1 MSELITRRTFLKAT
15 GAAALVAVA
24 GSMLVGCGEGY
35 GATPGNPTL
44 PTIDNSTYAN
54 FGSFTV
60 DLGPLSGQWT
70 SRTTYESDGWRH
82 NYLYT
87 GLFIDNSYNTTS
99 SVTIYTSNFTCKH
112 NGTTESGLKVCSLGN
127 FDLNDAKTGFNF
139 IKSVTVPA
147 GQSKIFPLYIDLGP
161 VNTASFNRFY
171 TGSFTITVKVG
182 STSRVFDYSGLINDP
197 SVSNH

>member
-15 GAAALVAVA
+15 GAAALVAAA

-44 PTIDNSTYAN
+44 PAIDTGTYAT
-54 FGSFTV
+54 FGNTYV
-60 DLGPLSGQWT
+60 DMGPLTGTWV

-99 SVTIYTSNFTCKH
+99 PVTIYTRNFTCKH
-112 NGTTESGLKVCSLGN
+112 NGATESGLKVCSLDN
-127 FDLNDAKTGFNF
+127 FGLNSAGTGFQYVS
-139 IKSVTVPA
+139 SVTVA
-147 GQSKIFPLYIDLGP
+147 RGDRKTFPIYIDLGP
-161 VNTASFNRFY
+161 VNTTSLNVR
-171 TGSFTITVKVG
+171 GVFTVELKLGGKTTTFKYQPI
-182 STSRVFDYSGLINDP
+182 YEDP
-197 SVSNH
+197 SIE

>member
-15 GAAALVAVA
+15 GAAALAVA
-24 GSMLVGCGEGY
+24 ASGMLVGCGEGY

-127 FDLNDAKTGFNF
+127 FGLNSAGTGF
-139 IKSVTVPA
+139 KYVSSVTVAKGERKTVP
-147 GQSKIFPLYIDLGP
+147 IYIDLGP
-161 VNTASFNRFY
+161 VNTTSLNVR
-171 TGSFTITVKVG
+171 GVFTVELKLGGKTATFKYQPIY
-182 STSRVFDYSGLINDP
+182 DDP
-197 SVSNH
+197 AIE

>member
-15 GAAALVAVA
+15 GAAALAVA
-24 GSMLVGCGEGY
+24 ASGMLAGCGEGY

-127 FDLNDAKTGFNF
+127 FGLNSAGTGF
-139 IKSVTVPA
+139 KYVSSVTVAKGERKTVP
-147 GQSKIFPLYIDLGP
+147 IYIDLGP
-161 VNTASFNRFY
+161 VNTTSLNVR
-171 TGSFTITVKVG
+171 GVFTVELKLGGKTATFKYQPIY
-182 STSRVFDYSGLINDP
+182 DDP
-197 SVSNH
+197 TIE

>member
-1 MSELITRRTFLKAT
+1 MSELITRRTFLKTT
-15 GAAALVAVA
+15 GAAALAVA
-24 GSMLVGCGEGY
+24 ASGMLVGCGEGY

-127 FDLNDAKTGFNF
+127 FGLNSAGTGF
-139 IKSVTVPA
+139 KYVSSVTVAKGERKTVP
-147 GQSKIFPLYIDLGP
+147 IYIDLGP
-161 VNTASFNRFY
+161 VNTTSLNVR
-171 TGSFTITVKVG
+171 GVFTVELKLGGKTATFKYQPIY
-182 STSRVFDYSGLINDP
+182 DDP
-197 SVSNH
+197 TIE

>member
-15 GAAALVAVA
+15 GAAALAVA
-24 GSMLVGCGEGY
+24 ASGMLAGCGEGY

-87 GLFIDNSYNTTS
+87 GLSIDNSYNTTS

-112 NGTTESGLKVCSLGN
+112 NGATESGLKVCSLGN
-127 FDLNDAKTGFNF
+127 FGLNSAGTGF
-139 IKSVTVPA
+139 KYVSSVTVAKGERKTVP
-147 GQSKIFPLYIDLGP
+147 IYIDLGP
-161 VNTASFNRFY
+161 VNTTSLNVR
-171 TGSFTITVKVG
+171 GVFTVELKLGGKTATFKYQPIY
-182 STSRVFDYSGLINDP
+182 DDP
-197 SVSNH
+197 TIE

>member
-44 PTIDNSTYAN
+44 PTIDTGTFATFGSTY
-54 FGSFTV
+54 V
-60 DLGPLSGQWT
+60 DMGPLTGTWV

-87 GLFIDNSYNTTS
+87 GLSIDNSYTQLLPLRFLP
-99 SVTIYTSNFTCKH
+99 VI
-112 NGTTESGLKVCSLGN
+112 L
-127 FDLNDAKTGFNF
+127 
-139 IKSVTVPA
+139 PA
-147 GQSKIFPLYIDLGP
+147 NIMVLPNL
-161 VNTASFNRFY
+161 V
-171 TGSFTITVKVG
+171 
-182 STSRVFDYSGLINDP
+182 
-197 SVSNH
+197 

>member
-15 GAAALVAVA
+15 GAAALAVA
-24 GSMLVGCGEGY
+24 ASGMLAGCGEGY

-99 SVTIYTSNFTCKH
+99 SVTIYTSNFSCKH
-112 NGTTESGLKVCSLGN
+112 NGATESGLKVCSLGN
-127 FDLNDAKTGFNF
+127 FGLNSAGTGF
-139 IKSVTVPA
+139 KYVSSVTVAKGERKTVP
-147 GQSKIFPLYIDLGP
+147 IYIDLGP
-161 VNTASFNRFY
+161 VNTTSLNVR
-171 TGSFTITVKVG
+171 GVFTVELKLGGKTATFKYQPIY
-182 STSRVFDYSGLINDP
+182 DDP
-197 SVSNH
+197 TIE

>member
-15 GAAALVAVA
+15 GAAALAVA
-24 GSMLVGCGEGY
+24 ASGMLVGCGEGY

-127 FDLNDAKTGFNF
+127 FGLNSAGTGF
-139 IKSVTVPA
+139 KYVSSVTVAKGERKTVP
-147 GQSKIFPLYIDLGP
+147 IYIDLGP
-161 VNTASFNRFY
+161 VNTTSLNVRGVFY
-171 TGSFTITVKVG
+171 S
-182 STSRVFDYSGLINDP
+182 
-197 SVSNH
+197 

>member
-15 GAAALVAVA
+15 GAAALAVA
-24 GSMLVGCGEGY
+24 ASGMLAGCGEGY

-70 SRTTYESDGWRH
+70 SRTTYESDGWWH

-112 NGTTESGLKVCSLGN
+112 NGATESGLKVCSLGN
-127 FDLNDAKTGFNF
+127 FGLNSAGTGF
-139 IKSVTVPA
+139 KYVSSVTVAKGERKTVP
-147 GQSKIFPLYIDLGP
+147 IYIDLGP
-161 VNTASFNRFY
+161 VNTTSLNVR
-171 TGSFTITVKVG
+171 GVFTVELKLGGKTATFKYQPIY
-182 STSRVFDYSGLINDP
+182 DDP
-197 SVSNH
+197 TIE

>member
-15 GAAALVAVA
+15 GAAALAVA
-24 GSMLVGCGEGY
+24 ASGMLAGCGEGY

-112 NGTTESGLKVCSLGN
+112 NGATESGLKVCSLGN
-127 FDLNDAKTGFNF
+127 FGLNSAGTGF
-139 IKSVTVPA
+139 KYVSSVTVAKGERKTVP
-147 GQSKIFPLYIDLGP
+147 IYIDLGP
-161 VNTASFNRFY
+161 VNTTSLNVR
-171 TGSFTITVKVG
+171 GVFTVELKLGGKTATFKYLPIY
-182 STSRVFDYSGLINDP
+182 DDP
-197 SVSNH
+197 TIE

>member
-1 MSELITRRTFLKAT
+1 MFELISRRTFLKAT
-15 GAAALVAVA
+15 GAAALAVA
-24 GSMLVGCGEGY
+24 ASGMLAGCGEGY

-112 NGTTESGLKVCSLGN
+112 NGATESGLKVCSLGN
-127 FDLNDAKTGFNF
+127 FGLNSAGTGF
-139 IKSVTVPA
+139 KYVSSVTVAKGERKTVP
-147 GQSKIFPLYIDLGP
+147 IYIDLGP
-161 VNTASFNRFY
+161 VNTTSLNVR
-171 TGSFTITVKVG
+171 GVFTVELKLGGKTATFKYQPIY
-182 STSRVFDYSGLINDP
+182 DDP
-197 SVSNH
+197 TIE

>member
-15 GAAALVAVA
+15 GAAALAVA
-24 GSMLVGCGEGY
+24 ASGMLAGCGEGY

-60 DLGPLSGQWT
+60 DLGPLSGPWT

-99 SVTIYTSNFTCKH
+99 SVTISTSNFTCKH

-127 FDLNDAKTGFNF
+127 FGLNSAGTGF
-139 IKSVTVPA
+139 KYVSSVTVAKGDRKTVP
-147 GQSKIFPLYIDLGP
+147 IYIDLGP
-161 VNTASFNRFY
+161 VNTTSLNVR
-171 TGSFTITVKVG
+171 GVFTVELKLGGKTATFKYQPIY
-182 STSRVFDYSGLINDP
+182 DDP
-197 SVSNH
+197 AIE

>member
-15 GAAALVAVA
+15 GAAALAVA
-24 GSMLVGCGEGY
+24 ASGMLAGCGEGY

-112 NGTTESGLKVCSLGN
+112 NGATESGLKVCSLGN
-127 FDLNDAKTGFNF
+127 FGLNSAGTGF
-139 IKSVTVPA
+139 KYVSSVTVAKGERKTVP
-147 GQSKIFPLYIDLGP
+147 IYIDLGP
-161 VNTASFNRFY
+161 VNTTSLNVR
-171 TGSFTITVKVG
+171 GVFTVELKLGGKTATFKYQPIY
-182 STSRVFDYSGLINDP
+182 DDP
-197 SVSNH
+197 TIE

>member
-1 MSELITRRTFLKAT
+1 MSELTTRRTFLKAT
-15 GAAALVAVA
+15 GAAALAVA
-24 GSMLVGCGEGY
+24 ASGMLAGCGEGY

-112 NGTTESGLKVCSLGN
+112 NGATESGLKVCSLGN
-127 FDLNDAKTGFNF
+127 FGLNSAGTGF
-139 IKSVTVPA
+139 KYVSSVTVAKGERKTVP
-147 GQSKIFPLYIDLGP
+147 IYIDLGP
-161 VNTASFNRFY
+161 VNTTSLNVR
-171 TGSFTITVKVG
+171 GVFTVELKLGGKTATFKYQPIY
-182 STSRVFDYSGLINDP
+182 DDP
-197 SVSNH
+197 TIE

>member
-15 GAAALVAVA
+15 GAAALAVA
-24 GSMLVGCGEGY
+24 ASGMLAGCGEGY

-70 SRTTYESDGWRH
+70 SRTTYESDGWQH

-112 NGTTESGLKVCSLGN
+112 NGATESGLKVCSLGN
-127 FDLNDAKTGFNF
+127 FGLNSAGTGF
-139 IKSVTVPA
+139 KYVSSVTVAKGERKTVP
-147 GQSKIFPLYIDLGP
+147 IYIDLVP
-161 VNTASFNRFY
+161 VNTTSLNVR
-171 TGSFTITVKVG
+171 GVFTIELKLGGKTATFKYQPIY
-182 STSRVFDYSGLINDP
+182 DDP
-197 SVSNH
+197 TIE

>member
-15 GAAALVAVA
+15 GAAALAVA
-24 GSMLVGCGEGY
+24 ASGMLAGCGEGY

-112 NGTTESGLKVCSLGN
+112 NGATESGLKVCSLGN
-127 FDLNDAKTGFNF
+127 FGLNSAGTGF
-139 IKSVTVPA
+139 KYVSSVTVA
-147 GQSKIFPLYIDLGP
+147 KGDRKTFPIYIDLGP
-161 VNTASFNRFY
+161 VNTTSLNVR
-171 TGSFTITVKVG
+171 GVFTVELKLGGKTATFKYQPIY
-182 STSRVFDYSGLINDP
+182 DDP
-197 SVSNH
+197 TIE

>member
-15 GAAALVAVA
+15 GAAALVAAA
-24 GSMLVGCGEGY
+24 GSMLVGCGTESY

-87 GLFIDNSYNTTS
+87 GLLIDNSYNHQILPLR
-99 SVTIYTSNFTCKH
+99 IYTSNFTCKH
-112 NGTTESGLKVCSLGN
+112 NGTTDIWSESVQS
-127 FDLNDAKTGFNF
+127 
-139 IKSVTVPA
+139 
-147 GQSKIFPLYIDLGP
+147 GQF
-161 VNTASFNRFY
+161 
-171 TGSFTITVKVG
+171 
-182 STSRVFDYSGLINDP
+182 
-197 SVSNH
+197 